1 MPFPPGLR
9 RPLGEDSIPKREG
22 RTFAN
27 RQEDE
32 ATIPSAGGKTV
43 VGNGIVAQEVAR
55 LHKTRDAPEATTI
68 PRLEADHLTRRN
80 DKVTI

>member
-1 MPFPPGLR
+1 MPVPPGLR
-9 RPLGEDSIPKREG
+9 RPIGEDSIPRREG

-32 ATIPSAGGKTV
+32 ATIPSAGGKAV
-43 VGNGIVAQEVAR
+43 VASGIVAQEVAR
-55 LHKTRDAPEATTI
+55 LHKTCDAPEANTV
-68 PRLEADHLTRRN
+68 PRLKTDHLIRRD